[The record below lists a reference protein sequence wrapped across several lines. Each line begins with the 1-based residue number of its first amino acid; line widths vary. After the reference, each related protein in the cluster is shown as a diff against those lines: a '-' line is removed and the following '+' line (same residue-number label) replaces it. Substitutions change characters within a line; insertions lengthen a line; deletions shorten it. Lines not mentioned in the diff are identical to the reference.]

1 MASHVLGNICKC
13 DGSVGDVLL
22 WGVTETVRQESDCMA
37 VRQFILHLR
46 VAAGHGQHFEDNP
59 PGFKVSDH
67 VTSQCGA
74 GGKAQH
80 GDVSP
85 HTPPHYP
92 HTHTSQ
98 TLVLPPLITHTIHSS
113 HSLLPYTHP
122 SSSYPPHHSHTCTET
137 SLLLPSST
145 LTPTPLP
152 HPSPNCIPDEAA
164 GTAALTRLTI
174 EAGCPEL
181 SSEDSSN
188 HSTHPWHF
196 QATVGTRPILRCGQP
211 LVINDINEI
220 Q

>member
-1 MASHVLGNICKC
+1 MV
-13 DGSVGDVLL
+13 
-22 WGVTETVRQESDCMA
+22 

-46 VAAGHGQHFEDNP
+46 VAAGHSQHFEDNP

-85 HTPPHYP
+85 HTPHITIHI
-92 HTHTSQ
+92 HTHTPKQPTHSPTSPHISTHTHTP

-122 SSSYPPHHSHTCTET
+122 SSYPPHHSHTET
-137 SLLLPSST
+137 SLLLPSSP
-145 LTPTPLP
+145 LTHTSLP
-152 HPSPNCIPDEAA
+152 HPSPTCVPHEAA
-164 GTAALTRLTI
+164 GAAALTRLTI

-188 HSTHPWHF
+188 HSTHPRHF
-196 QATVGTRPILRCGQP
+196 
-211 LVINDINEI
+211 
-220 Q
+220 